1 MSIASINILINVNV
15 RIDVLG
21 SQLFLCALHLKKR
34 ERENDKMAKNNDVGL
49 IQLKNGNWAYR
60 VAIYKDGKKKDTT
73 CRRDENG
80 NPFPTKREAKR
91 ARELRLAEIRTT
103 VELKKSIPQKT
114 LGDVWKE
121 YLEKDAKN
129 KASATVR
136 KYSSLW
142 RIHVNAEFGSK
153 LINDI
158 TIADLQNFL
167 ATLYDSGLSFSY
179 VESFLKLFYMLF
191 GIAYRNEWIE
201 TDKYTRMFIDKGTKL
216 QMPKMSQDDLEE
228 LEDVKIYE
236 LYEIHQIEEIFK
248 GGNCYTAFLLGYYLG
263 LRISECFGL
272 MWSDY
277 NWDTHVMRVNKQM
290 VYEDGFFCLKPV
302 KTLTSVRYIDVP
314 DIVHNYLV
322 QENRKQMRHPSRA
335 YLAKKTEVV
344 LDRTKK
350 NTEKE
355 IVGGDFINRKDNG
368 ELLTINSMKYWTK
381 EIKAKTGI
389 DFKYHSLRK
398 THLTQLAAMNTPVIE
413 VMKRAGHKKYE
424 TTMKYY
430 INKNLETKRLLL
442 NNLSNLST
450 EEPEVEIL
458 EPDGTKRVVKQSVF
472 FKMKKISAIIPH

>member
-34 ERENDKMAKNNDVGL
+34 ERENDRMAKNNDVGL

-179 VESFLKLFYMLF
+179 VESFLK
-191 GIAYRNEWIE
+191 
-201 TDKYTRMFIDKGTKL
+201 RMD
-216 QMPKMSQDDLEE
+216 
-228 LEDVKIYE
+228 
-236 LYEIHQIEEIFK
+236 
-248 GGNCYTAFLLGYYLG
+248 
-263 LRISECFGL
+263 
-272 MWSDY
+272 
-277 NWDTHVMRVNKQM
+277 
-290 VYEDGFFCLKPV
+290 
-302 KTLTSVRYIDVP
+302 
-314 DIVHNYLV
+314 
-322 QENRKQMRHPSRA
+322 
-335 YLAKKTEVV
+335 
-344 LDRTKK
+344 
-350 NTEKE
+350 
-355 IVGGDFINRKDNG
+355 
-368 ELLTINSMKYWTK
+368 
-381 EIKAKTGI
+381 
-389 DFKYHSLRK
+389 
-398 THLTQLAAMNTPVIE
+398 
-413 VMKRAGHKKYE
+413 
-424 TTMKYY
+424 
-430 INKNLETKRLLL
+430 
-442 NNLSNLST
+442 
-450 EEPEVEIL
+450 
-458 EPDGTKRVVKQSVF
+458 
-472 FKMKKISAIIPH
+472 